1 MSPGDLL
8 ITLFYATILIII
20 YFAMVK
26 YVTDRNK
33 AKHKWEKLDD
43 KIEEMRKVMSEKWD
57 G

>member
-1 MSPGDLL
+1 MSPSDLL

-26 YVTDRNK
+26 YATDRNK

>member
-1 MSPGDLL
+1 MLVGDLL
-8 ITLFYATILIII
+8 ITLFYAIILIII

-26 YVTDRNK
+26 YVTDKNK
-33 AKHKWEKLDD
+33 PKHKWEKLDD